1 MIEED
6 EEDSGSAGEPGT
18 KDPSPPSPKKRKKH
32 KARAG
37 NLGDALP
44 GHNDSP
50 RKVEMVKSVPVLS
63 MQTLTF
69 QLESPASRQKTAIST
84 RGDAPGMSASAS
96 APSLQS
102 DSSKESLHAA
112 QPRHGQPLSLHAMR
126 TAAARRGTGAQG
138 AHRRRSS
145 ARYQMFDVVARP
157 LQDLRKLQS
166 LRRRSLVR
174 PEASE
179 AASCATS
186 RRTTEV
192 GATPGHPAGPPARQ
206 MTVNIDKLSKELA

>member
-1 MIEED
+1 
-6 EEDSGSAGEPGT
+6 
-18 KDPSPPSPKKRKKH
+18 
-32 KARAG
+32 
-37 NLGDALP
+37 
-44 GHNDSP
+44 
-50 RKVEMVKSVPVLS
+50 
-63 MQTLTF
+63 
-69 QLESPASRQKTAIST
+69 
-84 RGDAPGMSASAS
+84 MSASAS

-126 TAAARRGTGAQG
+126 TAAARRGAGAQG